1 MVIAIGK
8 KSPRHIDQPQWRRPL
23 ESAVTI
29 L

>member
-8 KSPRHIDQPQWRRPL
+8 KSTAHKDQPQWRRPL
-23 ESAVTI
+23 EATVTV